1 MGFPSLFRSAYAIL
15 FQIPSA
21 GGKDMNERSKEYLR
35 WGILALALAS
45 CVFGALRGETADVL
59 QKAAAICLECCG
71 IG

>member
-1 MGFPSLFRSAYAIL
+1 MKRDRLKYWIL
-15 FQIPSA
+15 
-21 GGKDMNERSKEYLR
+21 
-35 WGILALALAS
+35 ILALIF